1 MDNTNKRKRSG
12 EKKTLLGDEI
22 HKLKEM
28 HKSGLNFSQ
37 IEKQM
42 GICRQ
47 AISKYITGPNQQ
59 IQLPVNIREPTRHI
73 ATVEVMT
80 ALEYFKTKKP
90 STTYHEIQQ
99 NLVENGIC
107 LQQNVPGTS
116 QLSKC
121 CVHNLGFTYKKLK
134 QIPIETSSYD
144 IQRKFEN

>member
-1 MDNTNKRKRSG
+1 MDNPNKRKRFG
-12 EKKTLLGDEI
+12 ERKPLLGDEI
-22 HKLKEM
+22 

-59 IQLPVNIREPTRHI
+59 IQLPVNIREPTRDI

-90 STTYHEIQQ
+90 STT
-99 NLVENGIC
+99 
-107 LQQNVPGTS
+107 S
-116 QLSKC
+116 
-121 CVHNLGFTYKKLK
+121 
-134 QIPIETSSYD
+134 
-144 IQRKFEN
+144 